1 MSARVA
7 VVILNF
13 NTARLLEQF
22 LPRVLQTDYPNF
34 EVVVADNASSDDS
47 VNLCNELF
55 PQVRL
60 IEIEENLGY
69 AGGYNHA
76 LKQVHSDYYVLLN
89 SDVEV
94 PANWLT
100 PLVNMAEN
108 DARIAAAQPVILDYY
123 KKTHFE
129 YAGAAGGWI
138 DRYGYPFCRGR
149 VFHVLEEQQGQYAN
163 DSDIFWASGAAMFV
177 RARDFH
183 DVGGFDAHFFAH
195 MEEIDLC
202 WRLQLAGK
210 RIVHCPDSAVY
221 HMGGGT
227 LSHQSAYK
235 TYLNF
240 RNGLLLLEKNLPEAQ
255 RSGII
260 FRRLLLDGIAA
271 VKFFMGGKF
280 SHAWSIWKAHRYFH
294 KNRKRF
300 RPERPI
306 ELQPLTG
313 YYKGS
318 IVWDFYARGR
328 RYFNAI
334 VKH

>member
-1 MSARVA
+1 MSARVS

-22 LPRVLQTDYPNF
+22 LPKVLQTDYPDL

-47 VNLCNELF
+47 VTLCKEMF

-60 IEIEENLGY
+60 IELKENLGY
-69 AGGYNHA
+69 AGGYNYV
-76 LKQVHSDYYVLLN
+76 LNQVTADYYVLLN

-94 PANWLT
+94 PENWLK
-100 PLVNMAEN
+100 PLVDAAER
-108 DARIAAAQPVILDYY
+108 DSGIAAVQPVILDYY

-149 VFHVLEEQQGQYAN
+149 VFHVLEEQQEQYATDAN
-163 DSDIFWASGAAMFV
+163 IFWASGAAMFI
-177 RARDFH
+177 RAQDFH
-183 DVGGFDAHFFAH
+183 AAGGFDPHFFAH

-210 RIVHCPDSAVY
+210 RIVHCPGSSVY

-227 LSHQSAYK
+227 LSHQSAHK

-260 FRRLLLDGIAA
+260 LRRLLLDGIAA
-271 VKFFMGGKF
+271 IKFFVSGKLP
-280 SHAWSIWKAHRYFH
+280 HARAIWKAHRYFH
-294 KNRKRF
+294 KNRQLF
-300 RPERPI
+300 RPQHTI
-306 ELQPLTG
+306 EVQPLAG

-328 RYFNAI
+328 RRFSDI
-334 VKH
+334 VKS